1 MAAMIAPLFVI
12 RVSFD
17 SAILPE
23 IGDQPT
29 FRDLSGVASL
39 RLVDVR
45 RLPMSDKETS
55 TKAELREEADA
66 DDLEVDESSDESF
79 PASDPPSWTLG
90 RNAQPPEVA
99 RHDADGQSAASS
111 ARR

>member
-1 MAAMIAPLFVI
+1 
-12 RVSFD
+12 
-17 SAILPE
+17 
-23 IGDQPT
+23 
-29 FRDLSGVASL
+29 
-39 RLVDVR
+39 
-45 RLPMSDKETS
+45 MSDKETR

-99 RHDADGQSAASS
+99 HHESDRGSS
-111 ARR
+111 ASPARR